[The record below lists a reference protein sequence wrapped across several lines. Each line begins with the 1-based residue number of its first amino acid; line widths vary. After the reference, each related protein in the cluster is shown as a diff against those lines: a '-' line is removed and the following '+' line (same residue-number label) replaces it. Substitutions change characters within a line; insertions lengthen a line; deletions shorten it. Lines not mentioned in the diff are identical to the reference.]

1 MPIYEY
7 QCAACGQVFEEI
19 VFGEKAVPCPKCASG
34 KTEKLISRTQRHR
47 SGGGGGDYAESAAS
61 APASSGGCAGCSGGS
76 CSTCG

>member
-7 QCAACGQVFEEI
+7 KCDECDQVFEEI
-19 VFGEKAVPCPKCASG
+19 VFGDKSVPCPKCGSG

-47 SGGGGGDYAESAAS
+47 SGGDYQGQAES
-61 APASSGGCAGCSGGS
+61 APASPRGGCAGCAGGS